1 MHFSKREMQ
10 VVYIQQQQ
18 EKEET
23 KHESES
29 SSNGL
34 SVFIRPKPGLE
45 VLILPVNMLNIISLL
60 KW

>member
-1 MHFSKREMQ
+1 MQ